1 MSSASTAS
9 STQALDPRR
18 WRALGVLAL
27 VQFMLVLDTTVVNV
41 ALPSIQ
47 RDLHFSASGLAW
59 VVSGYTLMA
68 GGFLILGGR
77 AAEGDD
83 FLIRS
88 RPARTRLGGGGLRRR
103 SSICAALL
111 GLPRSNPHP
120 YPQFDLQNRAG
131 P

>member
-1 MSSASTAS
+1 V
-9 STQALDPRR
+9 LDPRR

-59 VVSGYTLMA
+59 VVNGYTLMA

-77 AAEGDD
+77 AADM
-83 FLIRS
+83 
-88 RPARTRLGGGGLRRR
+88 LGRRR
-103 SSICAALL
+103 MFIV
-111 GLPRSNPHP
+111 GL
-120 YPQFDLQNRAG
+120 DE
-131 P
+131 